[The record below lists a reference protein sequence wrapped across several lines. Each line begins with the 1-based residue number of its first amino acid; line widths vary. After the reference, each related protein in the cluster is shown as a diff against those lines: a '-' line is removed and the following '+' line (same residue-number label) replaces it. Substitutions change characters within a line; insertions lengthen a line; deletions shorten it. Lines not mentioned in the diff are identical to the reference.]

1 MKNLEKNNPLTF
13 LLFCIYLTFL
23 TWIIIFKMEISM
35 DHFIA
40 TYSKRVVNITPY
52 HYMNI
57 MEVSLNIIIFIPF
70 GVYSRIIFK
79 NNSFFDNVLYALFLS
94 FIYESTQYIFAIGTS
109 DITDLINNTLGA
121 IIGLVIF
128 KILNSIFKNSTYTLI
143 NLLSTIV
150 ILSFIYFLYKY
161 NLI

>member
-1 MKNLEKNNPLTF
+1 
-13 LLFCIYLTFL
+13 
-23 TWIIIFKMEISM
+23 M

-121 IIGLVIF
+121 IIGLIIF

-143 NLLSTIV
+143 NLLSMIV
-150 ILSFIYFLYKY
+150 ILTFIYFLYKY